1 MEKSTQLD
9 AANALKDWSRWL
21 IGLNTVLGGGCLTVL
36 EASNV
41 WGLQRLFVILA
52 ILAFLTSILCAI
64 LLGRVLASL
73 VEHLPTV
80 ESIYRFSNDGLSIK
94 QLARLQLLAFL
105 LACLFM
111 GIWIVLKIT

>member
-9 AANALKDWSRWL
+9 AVNALKDWSRWL
-21 IGLNTVLGGGCLTVL
+21 IGLDTVLGGGCLTVL
-36 EASNV
+36 EIGKV

-52 ILAFLTSILCAI
+52 IIAFLVSILCAI

-73 VEHLPTV
+73 VERLPTA
-80 ESIYRFSNDGLSIK
+80 ESIYRFSEDGLSVR

-111 GIWIVLKIT
+111 GLWQLLKIV